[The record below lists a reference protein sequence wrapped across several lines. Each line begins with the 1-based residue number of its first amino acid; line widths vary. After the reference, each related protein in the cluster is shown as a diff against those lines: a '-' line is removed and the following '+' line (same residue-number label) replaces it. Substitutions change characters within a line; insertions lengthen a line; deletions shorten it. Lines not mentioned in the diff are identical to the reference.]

1 MTTKPTLPQ
10 TRPITYFIAAALA
23 GTITTGLFAG
33 VTALLQRDG
42 MPFEQQVIAERA
54 CADRAYVSERDACV
68 RQWLSARE
76 PSARRASDRPAPSM

>member
-1 MTTKPTLPQ
+1 MTMKPTLPQ

-33 VTALLQRDG
+33 VTALFQRGG

-54 CADRAYVSERDACV
+54 CADRAYVSEREACV
-68 RQWLSARE
+68 RQWLGARA
-76 PSARRASDRPAPSM
+76 PSARRASARPAPSL